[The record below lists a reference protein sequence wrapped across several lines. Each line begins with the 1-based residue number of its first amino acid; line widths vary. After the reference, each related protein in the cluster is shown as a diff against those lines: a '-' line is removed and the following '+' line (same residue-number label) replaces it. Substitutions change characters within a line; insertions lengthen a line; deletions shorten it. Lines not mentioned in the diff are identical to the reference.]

1 VSVFTPGVVIINPA
15 VAETLPIAG
24 VAFMTPPRDKYPD
37 VVKVVDPSCNIN
49 GDVPVVLTLLRTI
62 VIRFTQLGML
72 VKSTAVPLVVATA
85 VPRTIFCVDDHTDP
99 SAVNSTLPAVVGD
112 TLAPSPP

>member
-1 VSVFTPGVVIINPA
+1 VFTPGVVIIKPA
-15 VAETLPIAG
+15 VAETVPIAG
-24 VAFMTPPRDKYPD
+24 VAFITPPLDKYPD
-37 VVKVVDPSCNIN
+37 VVKVVDPSCNIT

-85 VPRTIFCVDDHTDP
+85 VPRTIFCVDDQFVP
-99 SAVNSTLPAVVGD
+99 SVLNIVLPAVVGE